1 MSRKVG
7 LLVWII
13 LMLLCFAF
21 LIVSSG
27 YGFERKQPLP
37 IPPHSAFRPPFS
49 PEGEPGFCIIQ
60 YDSDSLAWYWEKFDA
75 GDGIAVFMDPG
86 DCVFDNIYPFKISNV
101 YFYLYDPG
109 VFDWPVEIEV
119 SALNVDVDT
128 LIDTLSQPPD
138 TVIVT
143 PFPGAPD
150 YSQTFSIEEDSAY
163 DTLTHPNPINLTL
176 DEVWCITSP
185 FFLQITYT
193 GGTAEHNPSLGMSH
207 EDDLPDTNHNWLL
220 WEGDYYEWDTAWVDH
235 PHPGRAIMRVIGYPY
250 AIDCHQLCWW
260 WLPGTAVAPNGMPD
274 FDQYQFG
281 SDSVAMCGPAAAANC
296 LVWLDAIQSMPD
308 PDSLI
313 RLLSDYFNTD
323 PDSGSLVDSITAG
336 LNTLFEEYRLNLYS
350 AKLQEPA
357 FSEIVDSLNNPTNII
372 LLLGFWQNIDD
383 SLYRIGGHFVSAAGA
398 CQGSL
403 WTALSDPA
411 ADNAEEGGRGRFLPP
426 HEPYPHD
433 STLHNTPGFVS
444 HDAYVSNTIS
454 AGPFAVAWRLQD
466 HDGGSLPW
474 LPEFEG
480 KNFQPGQ
487 DEFQHTYDPAE
498 SLYTVV
504 EYAIMILEKP
514 PRDWDWMPP
523 TAQAPNGMP
532 DFDQRQF
539 GDTSAFCGPTAAAN
553 CLVWLDVISS
563 IQNPDSLI
571 RLLSDYFHTDPDSG
585 TLVDSITAGLDSLFA
600 EHSLS
605 LYSSR
610 FENPVY
616 SDIYDSL
623 GIDDTLR
630 KPAVLLVGLWQ
641 NIDDSLFRIGG
652 HYVSV
657 AGAYEDSSW
666 TGLSDPGADNA
677 ETGAK
682 GRFLPSH
689 NPHPDDHTLHN
700 TPGYVSHDAYVSEA
714 LSLVPYAETVWRL
727 TGYEDDSLPWF
738 SQFEG
743 QNFQPEQEQYR
754 HDLDSTE
761 TLYAVVEYA
770 IMFVEKPTLVEGE
783 EGEVPR
789 YFELR
794 QSYPN
799 PFNNQAVIK
808 YSLFKRTEVS
818 LVIYNVLGQK
828 VRTLVNNE
836 RQRGNISVI
845 WDGKDDRGRDLSSGI
860 YFYQLRAGQLTET
873 RRMVL
878 LK

>member
-1 MSRKVG
+1 MSRKAG
-7 LLVWII
+7 LLAWII
-13 LMLLCFAF
+13 LTPLCFAF

-27 YGFERKQPLP
+27 YGLERKQPLS
-37 IPPHSAFRPPFS
+37 IPPHAAFHPPFS

-60 YDSDSLAWYWEKFDA
+60 YDSDSLAWYWDKFSA

-86 DCVFDNIYPFKISNV
+86 DCVFDDIYPFKISNV
-101 YFYLYDPG
+101 HFYLYDPE

-119 SALNVDVDT
+119 NILNVDT

-207 EDDLPDTNHNWLL
+207 GGDLPDTNHNWLL
-220 WEGDYYEWDTAWVDH
+220 WDGDYYEWDTAWVEHD
-235 PHPGRAIMRVIGYPY
+235 HPGRAIMRVVGYPY
-250 AIDCHQLCWW
+250 ATDCHSLCWDW
-260 WLPGTAVAPNGMPD
+260 IPQAAQAPNGMPD

-281 SDSVAMCGPAAAANC
+281 TDSTAMCGPTAAANC
-296 LVWLDAIQSMPD
+296 LIWLDAIHSIQD
-308 PDSLI
+308 PDGLI
-313 RLLSDYFNTD
+313 RLLSDYFDTD
-323 PDSGSLVDSITAG
+323 PDSGTLVDSITVG
-336 LNTLFEEYRLNLYS
+336 LDSLFAEYSLNLYS
-350 AKLQEPA
+350 AQLQKPT
-357 FSEIVDSLNNPTNII
+357 FSDIVDSLNNSANII
-372 LLLGFWQNIDD
+372 LLLGLWQNIDD
-383 SLYRIGGHFVSAAGA
+383 SLYRIGGHYVSVAGA
-398 CQGSL
+398 CEESS

-426 HEPYPHD
+426 HEPHPHD

-454 AGPFAVAWRLQD
+454 AGPFAAAWRLQD

-480 KNFQPGQ
+480 KNFQPDQ
-487 DEFQHTYDPAE
+487 DEYQHTYDPAE

-514 PRDWDWMPP
+514 PRYWDWMPQ

-553 CLVWLDVISS
+553 CLVWLDAISS
-563 IQNPDSLI
+563 IENPDSLI

-585 TLVDSITAGLDSLFA
+585 TLVDSITAGLDSFFA

-605 LYSSR
+605 LYSSQ
-610 FENPVY
+610 FENPIY
-616 SDIYDSL
+616 SDVYDSL

-700 TPGYVSHDAYVSEA
+700 TPGYVSHDAYVSGV
-714 LSLVPYAETVWRL
+714 LSLVPYAETLWRL

-754 HDLDSTE
+754 HDFDSTE

-799 PFNNQAVIK
+799 PFNNHAVIK
-808 YSLFKRTEVS
+808 YSLSKTTDVS
-818 LVIYNVLGQK
+818 LVIYNILGQK
-828 VRTLVNNE
+828 VRTLVKNQ
-836 RQRGNISVI
+836 RQNGDVSVI
-845 WDGKDDRGRDLSSGI
+845 WDGKDGSGRDLSSGI
-860 YFYQLRAGQLTET
+860 YFYQLRAGQFTQT
-873 RRMVL
+873 KRMVL